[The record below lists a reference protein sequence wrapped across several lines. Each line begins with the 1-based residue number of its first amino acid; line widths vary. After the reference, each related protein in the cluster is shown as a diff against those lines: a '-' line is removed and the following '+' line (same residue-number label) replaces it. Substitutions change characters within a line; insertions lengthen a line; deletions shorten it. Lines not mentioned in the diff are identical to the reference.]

1 MSAISDHK
9 RNLNQAKDD
18 LNRMIQEVNG
28 LLDSPEPDHQ
38 RLAKLFDRMEH
49 SCRSGFN
56 NAFDS
61 AEGYPGNTRLTP
73 SGPPPLLRSAPA
85 AGQHIQP
92 SGPQNSAQKGGTP

>member
-18 LNRMIQEVNG
+18 LNRMIQEVNA

-38 RLAKLFDRMEH
+38 RLAKLFDLMEH

-56 NAFDS
+56 NAFDLHYTQHS
-61 AEGYPGNTRLTP
+61 TTEPKATQEI
-73 SGPPPLLRSAPA
+73 PA
-85 AGQHIQP
+85 
-92 SGPQNSAQKGGTP
+92 